1 MSRQV
6 TLAAIR
12 MDASPAPTESRLERA
27 EKLVAQ
33 AAARGAQIAVL
44 PEVFNTGYEYH
55 DRNYSLAE
63 PIGGQTVSWLKS
75 TARKHNLY
83 LAGSLLLREPDGIYN
98 AMLLVAPDGKTW
110 RYDKSYPWCWERA
123 YFRPR
128 KHPLAPAET
137 EFGKI
142 GMLICWDTVHPSLW
156 AAYAGKVD
164 WMLVSSCP
172 PFLHEMTVRF
182 PGGNS
187 VHASGLGP
195 LMNAV
200 YHNAGKIF
208 GELLLQQSAWLGV
221 PALQTT
227 GGGKFQSRLSR
238 PQLSF
243 AGFLAARPDLWKY
256 IPDAEN
262 ILIEAGYFDQT
273 FIADASGRVL
283 ARTTIDGDDLAV
295 ARVELVKKTPAPVIP
310 QPKVDL
316 YALTYWVDTLVNA
329 LLVREYNQRWQGA
342 QPNKRNALERKHHGN
357 R

>member
-12 MDASPAPTESRLERA
+12 MDAAPAPTESRLERA

-63 PIGGQTVSWLKS
+63 PIDGQTVSWLKS
-75 TARKHNLY
+75 AARKYNLY

-98 AMLLVAPDGKTW
+98 AMLLVAPEGETW

-128 KHPLAPAET
+128 KHPIAPAET
-137 EFGKI
+137 ELGKI
-142 GMLICWDTVHPSLW
+142 GMLICWDTAHPNLW

-164 WMLVSSCP
+164 LMLISSCP

-182 PGGNS
+182 PDGNS
-187 VHASGLGP
+187 VHAAGLGP
-195 LMNAV
+195 LMNAI
-200 YHNAGKIF
+200 YHNAGNIF
-208 GELLLQQSAWLGV
+208 GELLIQQSVWLGV
-221 PALQTT
+221 PTLQTT

-238 PQLSF
+238 PRLSF
-243 AGFLAARPDLWKY
+243 AGFLAARPDAWKY

-262 ILIEAGYFDQT
+262 IVIEAGYFDQT
-273 FIADASGRVL
+273 FIAGANGQVL
-283 ARTTIDGDDLAV
+283 ARTTIDGDDLAI
-295 ARVELVKKTPAPVIP
+295 AQAQLAGKTPFPQGP
-310 QPKVDL
+310 QPKMDL
-316 YALTYWVDTLVNA
+316 YPITYWVDAMVNGLLVNYYEA
-329 LLVREYNQRWQGA
+329 
-342 QPNKRNALERKHHGN
+342 RK
-357 R
+357 